1 MNMKTK
7 QFYFGMFIAIVAI
20 TFVACSSSDE
30 LIAEKGKALS
40 LDASILQ
47 AQPMEIST
55 RGISISSDTV
65 FAGVMHYKEVE
76 MSTSEISRAPLD
88 DTPTWIG
95 GEAITVKVDG
105 KYFQYTIGSD
115 GSSSTMTSVSPYY
128 FTSLNNLTANVWYPS
143 SGAANKTTHEVNNN
157 QSSDANFKNSD
168 LMYGSGTVSHNNLS
182 NSITMAHK
190 IAKVRVTVNVVNP
203 SYLNNS
209 TVNSV
214 VLSGTKRSSSVGS
227 NGALTASGSA
237 SDITMHK
244 KSQGVFEA
252 CIIPQTATLTFKVNV
267 GGTTYTSTAVASRA
281 YAGNNIYTATI
292 KITATKAL
300 YLGGSSVAIGDYY
313 CMAKNGQAFVVKK
326 ASLSTAKTKDLTPLG
341 VVFANTTSTKDQ
353 SNGWSL
359 GYAMCVKQVDSK
371 KWSSKEENDEV
382 LPNMDTY
389 EKACDYMDGYTD
401 FMSIKNSAKIS
412 GGYTS
417 DNYPAFYHANAIMT
431 APKTSSG
438 FYLPSF
444 GQFRM
449 ICMKLGGAPNF
460 VKTAGTPT
468 NIGSTGYMT
477 IVYNITEVSTAPIIA
492 DSINTYLSSISNVYG
507 ASAIVT
513 FPQIGHIWTSTE
525 MDNRGAW
532 DFDFCSGCKALHVYG
547 YPKTAGKIVRPV
559 IAF

>member
-1 MNMKTK
+1 
-7 QFYFGMFIAIVAI
+7 
-20 TFVACSSSDE
+20 
-30 LIAEKGKALS
+30 
-40 LDASILQ
+40 
-47 AQPMEIST
+47 
-55 RGISISSDTV
+55 
-65 FAGVMHYKEVE
+65 
-76 MSTSEISRAPLD
+76 
-88 DTPTWIG
+88 
-95 GEAITVKVDG
+95 
-105 KYFQYTIGSD
+105 
-115 GSSSTMTSVSPYY
+115 
-128 FTSLNNLTANVWYPS
+128 
-143 SGAANKTTHEVNNN
+143 
-157 QSSDANFKNSD
+157 
-168 LMYGSGTVSHNNLS
+168 MYGSGTVSHANTS
-182 NSITMAHK
+182 NSISMAHK

-444 GQFRM
+444 GQYRM
-449 ICMKLGGAPNF
+449 ICIKLGGALNTMTTSN
-460 VKTAGTPT
+460 KPT
-468 NIGSTGYMT
+468 NISGGYMA
-477 IVYNITEVSTAPIIA
+477 IVYHISEDNKVPIIVS
-492 DSINTYLSSISNVYG
+492 SINSYLSSVSNVYG
-507 ASAIVT
+507 ASAIVV
-513 FPQIGHIWTSTE
+513 FPETGSSWTSTE
-525 MDNRGAW
+525 MDSRGAW
-532 DFDFCSGCKALHVYG
+532 CFDFCGGCKRLHVYG